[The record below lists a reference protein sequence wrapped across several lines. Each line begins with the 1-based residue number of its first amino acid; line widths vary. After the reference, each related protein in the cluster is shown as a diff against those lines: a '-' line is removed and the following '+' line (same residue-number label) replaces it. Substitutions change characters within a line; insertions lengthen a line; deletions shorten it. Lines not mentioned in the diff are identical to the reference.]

1 MGIDFN
7 ASGSSSGMSFPNL
20 VAVIK
25 GYAVNKSVDQK
36 RIKLHEREVVVF
48 EEQLQILPIMTG
60 SFKPYLLFAIEG
72 IKQLLE
78 QRKPL
83 AVILERPRGC
93 DDIAKLINN
102 GAVVLEF

>member
-1 MGIDFN
+1 MEFNPLLINRFVRSKSLRKTKTDSID
-7 ASGSSSGMSFPNL
+7 ALMIAQYL
-20 VAVIK
+20 
-25 GYAVNKSVDQK
+25 
-36 RIKLHEREVVVF
+36 
-48 EEQLQILPIMTG
+48 MTVEY
-60 SFKPYLLFAIEG
+60 KPYLLFSIEG

>member
-1 MGIDFN
+1 MGDHESIYGIRLCFSERFAAN
-7 ASGSSSGMSFPNL
+7 ES
-20 VAVIK
+20 I
-25 GYAVNKSVDQK
+25 DQK
-36 RIKLHEREVVVF
+36 RIKLHEREVIVF

-60 SFKPYLLFAIEG
+60 SFKPYLLFSIEG

>member
-1 MGIDFN
+1 MN
-7 ASGSSSGMSFPNL
+7 E
-20 VAVIK
+20 
-25 GYAVNKSVDQK
+25 KSLFS
-36 RIKLHEREVVVF
+36 RHCFRF
-48 EEQLQILPIMTG
+48 C
-60 SFKPYLLFAIEG
+60 KPYLLFAIEG